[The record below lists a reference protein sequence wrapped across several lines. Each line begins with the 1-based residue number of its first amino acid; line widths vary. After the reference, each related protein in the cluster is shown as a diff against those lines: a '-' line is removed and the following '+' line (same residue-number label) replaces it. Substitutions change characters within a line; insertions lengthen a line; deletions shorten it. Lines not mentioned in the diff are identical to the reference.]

1 MAGRRWAQ
9 GGPSTSEDP
18 KARPR
23 PSERGKPE
31 SESRPVPGAPRVS
44 RRDRERAER
53 AAAAANRPAPS
64 AEAIARAK
72 ERLAPPKA
80 PWHPL
85 PLAELGI
92 VFGFL
97 AMTVSFALGN
107 VAGAAAGF
115 GLLLLGTV
123 EFSWREHRHGFR
135 SHGAVLGGMIGLIA
149 AIICWR
155 FIGLTRYQSAGVG
168 LAVFLVAWGLF
179 TKTYVAEEDREK
191 PGDTVEA

>member
-1 MAGRRWAQ
+1 MSATGGVDAAGA
-9 GGPSTSEDP
+9 PSTKLP
-18 KARPR
+18 K
-23 PSERGKPE
+23 
-31 SESRPVPGAPRVS
+31 VS

-64 AEAIARAK
+64 PEAIARAK

-92 VFGFL
+92 IFGFI
-97 AMTVSFALGN
+97 AMATSFALGN

-135 SHGAVLGGMIGLIA
+135 SHGAVLGGMVGLIA
-149 AIICWR
+149 AVLCWR
-155 FIGLTRYQSAGVG
+155 FVGLTRYQSAGVG
-168 LAVFLVAWGLF
+168 LAVFVVAWGVL
-179 TKTYVAEEDREK
+179 TKTYVAEEDREQ
-191 PGDTVEA
+191 PDEG

>member
-9 GGPSTSEDP
+9 GGPFTSGDGA
-18 KARPR
+18 KQRPR
-23 PSERGKPE
+23 PSERGQ
-31 SESRPVPGAPRVS
+31 APLPDASPKVS
-44 RRDRERAER
+44 KRERERAER

-92 VFGFL
+92 ILGFI
-97 AMTVSFALGN
+97 AMAVSFAIGN
-107 VAGAAAGF
+107 VEGAAVGF
-115 GLLLLGTV
+115 GLLLLSTV

-135 SHGAVLGGMIGLIA
+135 SHGAVLGGMIGLTG
-149 AIICWR
+149 AILCWR
-155 FIGLTRYQSAGVG
+155 FVGLTRYQCAGVG
-168 LAVFLVAWGLF
+168 LTIFLIAWGLF
-179 TKTYVAEEDREK
+179 TKSYVAEEDR
-191 PGDTVEA
+191 VAAAEAAANQGS